1 MLKGLYL
8 MCGKFS
14 EYDFKNWYRED
25 DAGDGD
31 FSAFEPHN
39 INKFMAGGSL
49 EMNALID
56 PYATAVQHI
65 PCSARFWIWQ
75 VFGSGQKM
83 RYVFMTHWQ

>member
-1 MLKGLYL
+1 MQRTIRENPGEIVLVGISPMGNIARLFLLDSEIPSLLKGLYL

-39 INKFMAGGSL
+39 IKS
-49 EMNALID
+49 
-56 PYATAVQHI
+56 
-65 PCSARFWIWQ
+65 SWQ
-75 VFGSGQKM
+75 EV
-83 RYVFMTHWQ
+83 HWK